1 MDNVIQKFYSNGKEG
16 SQKYSKLGIF
26 SANMISSNKLNLSS
40 SNPLQKSAEIKPEF
54 NTINPYIYTN
64 KNNNY
69 YNNNN
74 YNNYNN
80 YKNLTSQKNLKM
92 SHDEYLYPK
101 KLIFNSSSDMLY
113 HNPFKYSS
121 KGELSLIKE
130 NLLNEN
136 KKNNIKM
143 QMIEEKM
150 KNLELKNQKLELLNN
165 FFFDLFEENLAKEEI
180 RRQKE
185 EEEYKNLN
193 EDSDSSDLENDYF
206 LKRKKKLKKLYKNK
220 SEINLND
227 YNNYKNMQFD
237 ALSFQQKTSLNARNI
252 LNNIKKKIGNY
263 LVEEEFKKNEQF
275 LNITEGINEL
285 KSDLNY
291 KLERMQKN
299 QKQQIQNIANFLLNS
314 ENGKIGGLPMNLFNN
329 NFSDINKINTRY
341 RNTSFPYK
349 EGNIN
354 NNIETGMNIN
364 SNSGKD
370 SFGDNFI
377 TIGRNHRNSLKRSQS
392 QISMNRQPNN
402 LFIREENIIPEEN
415 YYDEKVEKFYNGIK
429 NNKWKGK

>member
-1 MDNVIQKFYSNGKEG
+1 M
-16 SQKYSKLGIF
+16 
-26 SANMISSNKLNLSS
+26 
-40 SNPLQKSAEIKPEF
+40 
-54 NTINPYIYTN
+54 
-64 KNNNY
+64 
-69 YNNNN
+69 
-74 YNNYNN
+74 
-80 YKNLTSQKNLKM
+80 
-92 SHDEYLYPK
+92 
-101 KLIFNSSSDMLY
+101 
-113 HNPFKYSS
+113 
-121 KGELSLIKE
+121 
-130 NLLNEN
+130 
-136 KKNNIKM
+136 
-143 QMIEEKM
+143 
-150 KNLELKNQKLELLNN
+150 
-165 FFFDLFEENLAKEEI
+165 
-180 RRQKE
+180 
-185 EEEYKNLN
+185 
-193 EDSDSSDLENDYF
+193 
-206 LKRKKKLKKLYKNK
+206 
-220 SEINLND
+220 ND
-227 YNNYKNMQFD
+227 YNNYKKMQFD

-329 NFSDINKINTRY
+329 NFSNLNKINTRY
-341 RNTSFPYK
+341 RNSSFPYK
-349 EGNIN
+349 EGIIN

-364 SNSGKD
+364 SNSRKD

-402 LFIREENIIPEEN
+402 FFIREENIIPEEN
-415 YYDEKVEKFYNGIK
+415 YDDEKVEKFYNGIK